1 MGSRSASN
9 EKAAAWVKTNGK
21 NASQGTFSEA
31 AASGEIIFNCVA
43 GSAALE
49 VLKLAG
55 AENMNGKI
63 LIDLTNP
70 LDFSK
75 GMPPTL
81 SICNTSSLAEEIQKT
96 FPEVKVVKTLNT
108 MWCGLMVNP
117 GMINNADHN
126 VFLSGNDEEAKKQVR
141 ELLKSFGWPEKI
153 LWISVEWLLQGEWK
167 CGFLSGLVF
176 MAQEKTG
183 HSTSKLWAGKC
194 LSCFQYIGC

>member
-55 AENMNGKI
+55 AENMKGKI

-75 GMPPTL
+75 GMPPAL
-81 SICNTSSLAEEIQKT
+81 SICNTNSLGEEIQKI
-96 FPEVKVVKTLNT
+96 FPGVKVVKTLNT

-117 GMINNADHN
+117 GMISNADHN
-126 VFLSGNDEEAKKQVR
+126 VFLSGNDEEAKKLVK
-141 ELLKSFGWPEKI
+141 ELLKSFGWPEKNI
-153 LWISVEWLLQGEWK
+153 MDLGGIVTARGVEMWLPLW
-167 CGFLSGLVF
+167 LSIYGARKDGAFNLKIV
-176 MAQEKTG
+176 G
-183 HSTSKLWAGKC
+183 R
-194 LSCFQYIGC
+194 